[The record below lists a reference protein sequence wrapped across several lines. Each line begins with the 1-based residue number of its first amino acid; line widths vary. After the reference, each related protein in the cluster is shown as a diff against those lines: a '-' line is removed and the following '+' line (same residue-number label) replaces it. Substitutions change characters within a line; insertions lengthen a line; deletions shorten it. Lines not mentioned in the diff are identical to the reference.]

1 MTSCHSIIL
10 KCQKKD
16 SENMPSQTFLN
27 LTEEKK
33 QNLLK
38 AATLEF
44 SRVNYNTASINQII
58 LNAGISRGSFYMYFK
73 DKEDLYVYI
82 FEYYKNLFQKR
93 IALLLEKNGDF
104 IETFE
109 QLFDEIIKY
118 CKNNNQAYFKNLFLD
133 MKFTMERKLL
143 QKPKIE
149 ELNKQKKLLLKIINK
164 SLYKYKTEEDLYDA
178 FSLVLMITLTAL
190 VHYFIDDTKYQKIKD
205 AYMNRLHIIK
215 YGLYERND

>member
-1 MTSCHSIIL
+1 
-10 KCQKKD
+10 
-16 SENMPSQTFLN
+16 MPSQTFLN